1 MNITMEEEKIIAI
14 FNSNS
19 QTVLLYN
26 ILAKKGYKV
35 VLLSAPNQI
44 SVGCTKGIRFNI
56 SDLDIIKE
64 EIEKNKLICRGMYKR
79 IIKDNKNTYIPI
91 N

>member
-1 MNITMEEEKIIAI
+1 MEEEKVIAI

-19 QTVLLYN
+19 QAVLLYN
-26 ILAKKGYKV
+26 ILVKKSYNV

-56 SDLDIIKE
+56 SYLDIIKE
-64 EIEKNKLICRGMYKR
+64 EIKNNKLICRGMYKR
-79 IIKDNKNTYIPI
+79 IIKDNKYIYIPI